1 MSRNRS
7 TRAGRLAKLGVA
19 IGAVALT
26 ATGCSGQEALRFG
39 WPKAV
44 TPQGQSMSTLWT
56 WAVVAALIVGVIVWG
71 LMLWPVVFH
80 RRKGDAVPRQFQY
93 NHSLEAF
100 YIIVPLILV
109 AVLFY
114 FTVNVQNKVE
124 HKDPHPDVNV
134 NVVAFQWNW
143 QFQYPGYKTP
153 EGQQVATTGTS
164 QEIPLLVLPSNK
176 TIEYD
181 LRSDDV
187 IHSFWVPQFNFK
199 RDVFPH
205 PEKNNQEHSFQNSI
219 DRPGSF
225 VGRCAEL
232 CGTYHSMM
240 NFEVRALPPKQ
251 FKQYMNLRTKDNPA
265 TGRAYTAAEALQE
278 MNCGKLCTPHSVT
291 TKPFD
296 TNRTARKQSG

>member
-7 TRAGRLAKLGVA
+7 TRAGRPAKLGVA

-26 ATGCSGQEALRFG
+26 ATGCSGQDVLQFG

-44 TPQGQSMSTLWT
+44 TPQGQAMGTLWT

-71 LMLWPVVFH
+71 LMLWPVIFH
-80 RRKGDAVPRQFQY
+80 RRKGDTVPRQFQY

-100 YIIVPLILV
+100 YIIVPLIMV

-124 HKDPHPDVNV
+124 HKDPHPDVKV

-153 EGQQVATTGTS
+153 EGQPVATTGTS

-176 TIEYD
+176 TVEYD

-199 RDVFPH
+199 RDVFPY

-240 NFEVRALPPKQ
+240 NFEVRALPSNQ

-265 TGRAYTAAEALQE
+265 TGRAYTAAEALRK
-278 MNCGKLCTPHSVT
+278 MNCGELCTPHAVT

-296 TNRTARKQSG
+296 TDRTARKQSG